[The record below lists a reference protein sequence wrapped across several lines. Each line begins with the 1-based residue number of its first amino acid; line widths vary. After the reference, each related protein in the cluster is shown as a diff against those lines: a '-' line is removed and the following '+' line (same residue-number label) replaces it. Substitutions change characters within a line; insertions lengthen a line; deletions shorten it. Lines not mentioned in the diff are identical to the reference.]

1 MENQH
6 SPSSPFLLFLQVKW
20 YRDTMLLDANE
31 NRLMEQYGF
40 RHSMVIRSAAK
51 TDFGNYSCSAEN
63 SLGRSRAF
71 IEVSG
76 EQMLWPYDIVRSAP
90 LNGGCSATVK
100 TSYKASSPN

>member
-1 MENQH
+1 MTKVAYLLH
-6 SPSSPFLLFLQVKW
+6 FLFQVKW

-40 RHSMVIRSAAK
+40 RHSMVIRQAAK

-76 EQMLWPYDIVRSAP
+76 EQMLFVQ
-90 LNGGCSATVK
+90 LL
-100 TSYKASSPN
+100 

>member
-1 MENQH
+1 MTDAKLH
-6 SPSSPFLLFLQVKW
+6 PLFSSPLAYFLFQVKW

-40 RHSMVIRSAAK
+40 RHSMVIRRARRA
-51 TDFGNYSCSAEN
+51 DFGNYSCSAEN

-76 EQMLWPYDIVRSAP
+76 KRRDTQL
-90 LNGGCSATVK
+90 
-100 TSYKASSPN
+100 

>member
-1 MENQH
+1 MLH
-6 SPSSPFLLFLQVKW
+6 STECHSKCPVHNLFKVLTLLLFVFQVKW

-51 TDFGNYSCSAEN
+51 ADFGNYSCSAEN
-63 SLGRSRAF
+63 TLGRSRAF

-76 EQMLWPYDIVRSAP
+76 KRSDQS
-90 LNGGCSATVK
+90 LSL
-100 TSYKASSPN
+100 